1 MAAMFEVRR
10 DIDLG
15 PRTLK
20 RGSRISEDEVNRLAP
35 GKFGPLKRTGI
46 IRLVGASDRDEMNAR
61 REARRGRLAQSN
73 EAGVRALRAGGSDE

>member
-20 RGSRISEDEVNRLAP
+20 RGAKISEDEVDRLAP
-35 GKFGPLKRTGI
+35 GKFGALRRTGI
-46 IRLVGASDRDEMNAR
+46 IRPVGVSDREAVADL

-73 EAGVRALRAGGSDE
+73 QAGVKALRAGGSDE